1 MKKMWLAIKKF
12 LDKHFVL
19 SFWRQMC
26 ASILLVALFSVFAP
40 FCRTWLEPQVNQRHA
55 SEAITKYVH
64 PESVA
69 TGKVENAIMLR
80 AVAKDIP
87 AEGKFEGLIWG
98 ARQIIAPG
106 EVIGSI
112 KSLDLYGE
120 RRGMELVAVWG
131 LFLLSLTG
139 WLLGIVC
146 FSFITSA
153 IVNFIGNRR
162 RAIELGRTRYCFH
175 EHGLVIGW
183 DFQGAALVRSLLNE
197 QGVPEVLIV
206 SEQDASPIRAEL
218 KKSLS
223 PGELSRVFIYNG
235 SIADRTLLR
244 AACPECCNVIAI
256 LGDAGRWDRDGSNLC
271 AERVLHNRIKEKR
284 VGQTEPIRLYLHLE
298 DPLIFGQVRANRL
311 PAEEDGIFDV
321 SIFNFYESWAWRCWS
336 EQNSDD
342 GEPESRY
349 LPIRHRPGTDRA
361 ELFVLG
367 AGQMGQSFVGLA
379 LTLMNYG
386 IDRRHCRVTVF
397 DDRKGADDFLPKAD
411 VLAELPEVEVVFVPC
426 SGGSAQAD
434 AIMLEA
440 ARREDTSVTVVI
452 ANREPVAAIRAYAA
466 LSSALRNCNIS
477 VLLRQSTPRANCP
490 DKEYVQADGE
500 RAVIRYFGMTDVL
513 PWFGGDRRSCGQA
526 VEFYYGI
533 LDQLRP
539 LSGREL
545 AEKALSSWNGSA
557 AENAWRK
564 IERWQKWSSVNS
576 GDSFKE
582 KAFAFP
588 DCASNPVSC
597 TALLHAEHNR
607 WWTERML
614 QGWRYAPVRDNANRQ
629 HPLMVRFDDLDK
641 TIQSNDKINLA
652 AMFQC
657 GFLK

>member
-1 MKKMWLAIKKF
+1 MKKLWVWLKKF
-12 LDKHFVL
+12 FDRRFVSSFVL
-19 SFWRQMC
+19 QMSV
-26 ASILLVALFSVFAP
+26 SIALVGGFSLCAP
-40 FCRTWLEPQVNQRHA
+40 FCR
-55 SEAITKYVH
+55 SEIDRQLKR
-64 PESVA
+64 ESSSGGSTNDVFVGSA
-69 TGKVENAIMLR
+69 TTGKGDFVFTTGSRTNN
-80 AVAKDIP
+80 IP
-87 AEGKFEGLIWG
+87 CEGKFESRSWG

-106 EVIGSI
+106 EVISSI

-120 RRGMELVAVWG
+120 RRGKERVAVWG

-139 WLLGIVC
+139 WLLGIVA
-146 FSFITSA
+146 FGFITSVF
-153 IVNFIGNRR
+153 VNFIGNRR

-218 KKSLS
+218 KKSL
-223 PGELSRVFIYNG
+223 PTGELSRVFIYNG
-235 SIADRTLLR
+235 SLADRSLLR
-244 AACPECCNVIAI
+244 AACPECSRVIAI
-256 LGDAGRWDRDGSNLC
+256 LGDAGRWDRDGGNLF

-284 VGQTEPIRLYLHLE
+284 MGQTEPIRLYLHLE

-379 LTLMNYG
+379 LSLMNYG
-386 IDRRHCRVTVF
+386 VDRRHCRVTVF

-490 DKEYVQADGE
+490 AKEYVQADGE

-545 AEKALSSWNGSA
+545 AEKALTSWNGPV

-588 DCASNPVSC
+588 DCASNPMSC
-597 TALLHAEHNR
+597 MALLHAEHNR
-607 WWTERML
+607 WWTERLL

>member
-1 MKKMWLAIKKF
+1 MKQLLVWLKKSF
-12 LDKHFVL
+12 DRRFVS
-19 SFWRQMC
+19 SFFRQMLV
-26 ASILLVALFSVFAP
+26 SIALVGVFSYWATSCRSTIDQQLRRESSPGGSTNDVFVGNATIGKGD
-40 FCRTWLEPQVNQRHA
+40 FVFTAGSRTN
-55 SEAITKYVH
+55 
-64 PESVA
+64 
-69 TGKVENAIMLR
+69 N
-80 AVAKDIP
+80 IP
-87 AEGKFEGLIWG
+87 GEGKFESLSWG
-98 ARQIIAPG
+98 FRQIVAPS

-112 KSLDLYGE
+112 KLLDSYGK
-120 RRGMELVAVWG
+120 RRGKERVAVLK
-131 LFLLSLTG
+131 LFSLSIVG

-175 EHGLVIGW
+175 EHGLVVGW

-218 KKSLS
+218 KKSLLS
-223 PGELSRVFIYNG
+223 GEFSRVFIYNG
-235 SIADRTLLR
+235 SLADKSLLR
-244 AACPECCNVIAI
+244 AACPECSRVIAI
-256 LGDAGRWDRDGSNLC
+256 LGDAGRWDRDGGNLF

-342 GEPESRY
+342 GTPESRY
-349 LPIRHRPGTDRA
+349 LSIRHRPGTDRA

-386 IDRRHCRVTVF
+386 VDRRHCRVTVF

-466 LSSALRNCNIS
+466 LSSALRRCSIS
-477 VLLRQSTPRANCP
+477 VLLRQATPSTNCP
-490 DKEYVQADGE
+490 AKEYVQTDGE

-513 PWFGGDRRSCGQA
+513 PWLGGDRRSDGQA
-526 VEFYYGI
+526 VEFYYKR
-533 LDQLRP
+533 LDRLRS
-539 LSGREL
+539 LTGREL
-545 AEKALSSWNGSA
+545 AEKARALWDETA
-557 AENAWRK
+557 AKEDWRE
-564 IERWQKWSSVNS
+564 IGRWSKWSSVNS

-588 DCASNPVSC
+588 DCGMNPVSC
-597 TALLHAEHNR
+597 EMLLRAEHNR
-607 WWTERML
+607 WWTERLL
-614 QGWRYAPVRDNANRQ
+614 QGWRYAPVRDDVGRL

-641 TIQSNDKINLA
+641 ATKENDKINLA
-652 AMFQC
+652 AMFQR